1 MALTGA
7 GKGVVLALVCLAV
20 GGGIYG
26 YKQYAK
32 THQGAN
38 ELQIPSF
45 SQSSSNSAPVASVP
59 QQTNVMPASFKPQAD
74 SLASI
79 TQNCV
84 VRVSVENPSEPIY
97 GETNGMPH
105 GFNYDFAKL
114 LFAQPAFTEHCP
126 NGVTVD
132 THHEVDAYENVP
144 RQLLLTQNGGSVVDI
159 GMDGLTFSDNQPVA
173 GVIYTKAYL
182 TDFGYSLIV
191 QNNSTIRSTND
202 LNGKVIG
209 VLQGD
214 PDVKAFV
221 QRKYP
226 GAQIKE
232 VSDSTGDDFIIKAVD
247 NGDVDAFIY
256 DYPFAVKS
264 IANSDLKFAVSHLD
278 GSDISYKIAVRSN
291 DQNLL
296 FALNSAIDRVMQTPE
311 YTDLMRKYFISSQ
324 ISTVA
329 ATGGERTYTVKSGD
343 TLALIARSQMGSPS
357 KYRAIQKRNN
367 LPNPN
372 LIMIGQQIVIPNA

>member
-7 GKGVVLALVCLAV
+7 GKLAV
-20 GGGIYG
+20 LVIVAGAVAGGIYG

-32 THQGAN
+32 NHQNAD
-38 ELQIPSF
+38 LQVPSF
-45 SQSSSNSAPVASVP
+45 SQSSNSAPMASV
-59 QQTNVMPASFKPQAD
+59 QSQANVMPANFKPQAD

-97 GETNGMPH
+97 GETSGVPH
-105 GFNYDFAKL
+105 GFNYDFARL
-114 LFAQPAFTEHCP
+114 LFSQPAFAGHCP

-159 GMDGLTFSDNQPVA
+159 GMDGLTFSDNQPAA
-173 GVIYTKAYL
+173 GVIYTKPYL
-182 TDFGYSLIV
+182 TDFGYALIV
-191 QNNSTIRSTND
+191 QNNSSIRSVND
-202 LNGKVIG
+202 LNGKVVG

-221 QRKYP
+221 KRKFP
-226 GAQIKE
+226 DAQIKE
-232 VSDSTGDDFIIKAVD
+232 VSDSSGEGFIVKAVD

-278 GSDISYKIAVRSN
+278 GSDISYKIALRAN
-291 DQNLL
+291 DQNLM
-296 FALNSAIDRVMQTPE
+296 FALNGAIDRVMQTPE
-311 YTDLMRKYFISSQ
+311 YADLIRKYFMSSQ
-324 ISTVA
+324 IATVA
-329 ATGGERTYTVKSGD
+329 ASGGERTYTVKAGD
-343 TLALIARSQMGSPS
+343 TLALIARSQMGSPG
-357 KYRAIQKRNN
+357 KYRSIQKRNN

-372 LIMIGQQIVIPNA
+372 LIMIGQQLVIPNS